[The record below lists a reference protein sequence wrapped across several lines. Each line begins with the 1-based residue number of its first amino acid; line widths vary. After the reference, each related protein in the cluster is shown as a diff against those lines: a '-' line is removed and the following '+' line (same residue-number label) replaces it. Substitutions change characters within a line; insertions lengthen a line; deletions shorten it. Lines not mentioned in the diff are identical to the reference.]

1 MTAPAQLV
9 LTLPQRPALGRA
21 DFLVAPCNETAVAW
35 IDRWPDW
42 PATALALAGPAG
54 SGKSHLAEVW
64 RGVSSAPSFSVAELE
79 AEGPAGRLG
88 AARAAL
94 LDDAAAV
101 AGRPAAEEALLHL
114 YNLLAERRG
123 TLLLAAEAEPARWPV
138 GLADLASRLA
148 TATVARLGP
157 PDDALMK
164 GLLIKLFS
172 DRQLRPAAE
181 AVDYLVARM
190 ERTYAAAQ
198 RLVEAIDRRALAERR
213 RVTKP
218 VARAVL
224 DALGEA
230 GESER

>member
-1 MTAPAQLV
+1 MSAPAQLV

-35 IDRWPDW
+35 IDRWPGW
-42 PATALALAGPAG
+42 PAPALALVGPPG

-64 RGVSSAPSFSVAELE
+64 RARSGAPAFTPDIL
-79 AEGPAGRLG
+79 AGAGLADRLG
-88 AARAAL
+88 AASGAL
-94 LDDAAAV
+94 LDEAEGV
-101 AGRPAAEEALLHL
+101 AGLPEAEEGLLHL

-123 TLLLAAEAEPARWPV
+123 ALLLTACAEPARWP
-138 GLADLASRLA
+138 LRLPDLASRLA

-172 DRQLRPAAE
+172 DRQLRPTE
-181 AVDYLVARM
+181 DAVDYLVARM

-198 RLVEAIDRRALAERR
+198 RLVEALDRRALAEHRK
-213 RVTKP
+213 VNLY

-224 DALGEA
+224 AAPREQD
-230 GESER
+230 R

>member
-1 MTAPAQLV
+1 MTAPSQLV
-9 LTLPQRPALGRA
+9 LALPQRPALGRA

-42 PATALALAGPAG
+42 PATALALVGPAA

-64 RGVSSAPSFSVAELE
+64 RARSGAPAFTAEALAGDRM
-79 AEGPAGRLG
+79 AEHLGTAGG
-88 AARAAL
+88 AL
-94 LDDAAAV
+94 LDDAEAV
-101 AGRPAAEEALLHL
+101 AGHADAEEGLLHL

-123 TLLLAAEAEPARWPV
+123 NLLLTARHDPARWP
-138 GLADLASRLA
+138 LRLPDLASRLA

-172 DRQLRPAAE
+172 DRQLRPSE
-181 AVDYLVARM
+181 DAVDYLVARM

-198 RLVEAIDRRALAERR
+198 RLVEALDRRALAEQRQ
-213 RVTKP
+213 VNLY

-224 DALGEA
+224 AAPDEQG
-230 GESER
+230 R